1 MNTPAGMTAE
11 LAREVARALDDRLRG
26 SYLGRVCRPDAW
38 TLGFELNGGFT
49 LGFCWEPASL
59 AAGLCTWRWPR
70 GVPEEILLRQ
80 GQGAVVEGADCLPGE
95 PIVRIRLRGEVPRS
109 FVWEAIGRSANA
121 LLLGDGDV
129 ILWSGRLLKGPIRTG
144 RTGEVWVPPPP
155 RSGPRLP
162 PETEEAR
169 AYIIEE
175 GPRHLLEGLMLR
187 GRRSALARLNHRA
200 MALERKLEAL
210 ESDRREGASW
220 AALEPLAQSLVA
232 SGNLVRRGEAE
243 RRVWD
248 YTRDPPEEVAVP
260 LDPAKSVRENAEDL
274 FRKVHRGKARLA
286 ATHEHA
292 DAARRELDL
301 LPARREEIAS
311 CENLGELFPAGRHAG
326 RAAVP
331 QARRTL
337 PPGVAAVPLPREFAG
352 YAGKSAEGNDTVTF
366 RIGRGGDFWF
376 HAEDYAGCH
385 VVVRCPPGLK
395 ELPYDVEQAAAHYAA
410 AHSGAPP
417 GNRLAVAVSR
427 CKHLRRVKG
436 SVGRV
441 MMGSHRTVF
450 VDLERAK

>member
-1 MNTPAGMTAE
+1 MMTPD
-11 LAREVARALDDRLRG
+11 LARALARTLDDRLRG

-70 GVPEEILLRQ
+70 GAPEEILARQ

-95 PIVRIRLRGEVPRS
+95 PIVRLHLRGEAPRS
-109 FVWEAIGRSANA
+109 FIWEAIGRSANA
-121 LLLGDGDV
+121 LLLGEGDV

-144 RTGEVWVPPPP
+144 RTGEIWVQPPP
-155 RSGPRLP
+155 RSAPAQAR
-162 PETEEAR
+162 EEAEAG
-169 AYIIEE
+169 AYLLGE
-175 GPRHLLEGLMLR
+175 GPRRLLEDLVER
-187 GRRSALARLNHRA
+187 GRRSALARLNHQTK
-200 MALERKLEAL
+200 ALQRKLEAL
-210 ESDRREGASW
+210 ENDRREGASW

-232 SGNLVRRGEAE
+232 SGNLLRRGEAE

-248 YTRDPPEEVAVP
+248 YARDPPEEVSVP

-301 LPARREEIAS
+301 IPVRMEEIAS
-311 CENLGELFPAGRHAG
+311 CEDPAELFPTGRRAG

-337 PPGVAAVPLPREFAG
+337 PPGVAAVPLPKEFTG
-352 YAGKSAEGNDTVTF
+352 YAGKSAEGNDTVSF
-366 RIGRGGDFWF
+366 RLGRGGDFWF

-385 VVVRCPPGLK
+385 VVVRCPSGLQ
-395 ELPYDVEQAAAHYAA
+395 ELPYDVEQAAALYAA

-417 GNRLAVAVSR
+417 GNRLAVSVSR
-427 CKHLRRVKG
+427 CKYLRRVKG
-436 SVGRV
+436 SPGRV
-441 MMGSHRTVF
+441 MMGSHRTIF
-450 VDLERAK
+450 VDLHRGR